1 MDVSPRALRAVTF
14 REKLRGYH
22 PEDVD
27 KFLERVAEG
36 VAGLTT
42 KLEDALARA
51 EKAEKER
58 AETSVSEESV
68 QRTLTLAQRTADMAL
83 REAKDDAARIIAAA
97 RDEADRIAE
106 AAQKQLRDDLERLE
120 AARKHLSD
128 DVRAMQQYVDQERT
142 RIRAALAEL
151 LRKVDSTARK
161 PPAQPAPT
169 KLDVPPPVG
178 SVRPERPHSVEP
190 PPAAPAVA
198 VVPEPEPEPERV
210 PDPVPEAVSEPVPE
224 AEPETV
230 DVEAPPEP
238 VQDADLA
245 PAVAEPA
252 PPRIKREPQPPPVPG
267 TPFGAAKPAVKPS
280 GPPPGPRRATN
291 LADDPS
297 PTPVEP
303 FSLENGERSGLRGMF
318 GR

>member
-36 VAGLTT
+36 VAGLQTQ
-42 KLEDALARA
+42 LEEALARA

-58 AETSVSEESV
+58 AEATVSEESV

-83 REAKDDAARIIAAA
+83 REAKDDAARIVASA

-106 AAQKQLRDDLERLE
+106 AAQKLLREDLERLE
-120 AARKHLSD
+120 TARKHLHD

-142 RIRAALAEL
+142 RIRTALAEL

-161 PPAQPAPT
+161 PPAAPNPT

-178 SVRPERPHSVEP
+178 SARPERPRPVEP
-190 PPAAPAVA
+190 PTPAPAPADAAP
-198 VVPEPEPEPERV
+198 VVIEPEPVPDEPEEA
-210 PDPVPEAVSEPVPE
+210 PVPVEDAELEQPVI
-224 AEPETV
+224 
-230 DVEAPPEP
+230 
-238 VQDADLA
+238 
-245 PAVAEPA
+245 EPA

-267 TPFGAAKPAVKPS
+267 TPFGAAKPPVKPT